1 MAHQLPLLDRPER
14 EPEWRI
20 DEQTRAIGRRGLAL
34 ARAALAAT
42 TASDPVSSKDADR
55 RPTIQPEHRTAA

>member
-1 MAHQLPLLDRPER
+1 MAQQLPLLDTVER

-20 DEQTRAIGRRGLAL
+20 DEQTKEIGRKGLAL

-42 TASDPVSSKDADR
+42 VTPDAHREHD
-55 RPTIQPEHRTAA
+55 EHRQAA

>member
-1 MAHQLPLLDRPER
+1 MAQQLPLLDTAQR

-20 DEQTRAIGRRGLAL
+20 DEQTKAIGRKGLAL

-42 TASDPVSSKDADR
+42 VSSDEADGHR
-55 RPTIQPEHRTAA
+55 EHDQHRQAA

>member
-1 MAHQLPLLDRPER
+1 MAQQLPLLDTVER

-20 DEQTRAIGRRGLAL
+20 DEQTKEIGRKGLAL

-42 TASDPVSSKDADR
+42 VTSDGHGEHD
-55 RPTIQPEHRTAA
+55 EHRQAA

>member
-1 MAHQLPLLDRPER
+1 MAQQLPLLDTAQR

-20 DEQTRAIGRRGLAL
+20 DEQTKAIGRKGLAL

-42 TASDPVSSKDADR
+42 ATPDGADGHR
-55 RPTIQPEHRTAA
+55 EHDQHRQAA

>member
-1 MAHQLPLLDRPER
+1 MAQQLPLLDTVER

-20 DEQTRAIGRRGLAL
+20 DEQTKEIGRKGLAL

-42 TASDPVSSKDADR
+42 VTSDAHGEHD
-55 RPTIQPEHRTAA
+55 EHRQAA

>member
-1 MAHQLPLLDRPER
+1 MAQQLPLLDSPEREPVR

-20 DEQTRAIGRRGLAL
+20 DEQTKAIGRKGLAL

-42 TASDPVSSKDADR
+42 AAHD
-55 RPTIQPEHRTAA
+55 QGHEHDHHRQAA

>member
-1 MAHQLPLLDRPER
+1 MAQQLPLLDTAER

-20 DEQTRAIGRRGLAL
+20 DEQTKAIGRKGLAL

-42 TASDPVSSKDADR
+42 VTLRRGTVSTTSIA
-55 RPTIQPEHRTAA
+55 RPPEAAGPH

>member
-1 MAHQLPLLDRPER
+1 MAQQLPLLDTVER

-20 DEQTRAIGRRGLAL
+20 DEQTKEIGRKGLAL

-42 TASDPVSSKDADR
+42 VTSDGHD
-55 RPTIQPEHRTAA
+55 EHRQAA